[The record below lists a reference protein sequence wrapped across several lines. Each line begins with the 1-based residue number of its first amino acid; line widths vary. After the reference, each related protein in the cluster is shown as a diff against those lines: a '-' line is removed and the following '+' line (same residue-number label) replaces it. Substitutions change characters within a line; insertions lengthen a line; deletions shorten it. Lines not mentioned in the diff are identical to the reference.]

1 MLLLPYLDLYA
12 EIHSIDLVAAIAS
25 PLSGDSLQP
34 CSSQGT
40 IPNIYLAEQSAHTT
54 KTMENIEMAL
64 PLGSCLMMDED
75 AASIV
80 AQIKT
85 LLRQLRTKGA
95 TDKEIDSI
103 LADEEKP
110 GRAYIDSAGML
121 VLPDAGNTRIK
132 LTPMERTLYILLLR
146 YPNGI
151 NADELWRYWDEL
163 CDIYGSQTVY
173 DDIDLIE
180 DAVEGICD
188 EEKVTWYTNVSRIKR
203 KITDKLGKRAA
214 EQYIIKRGT
223 NGLYRID
230 ALSLTIEG
238 Q

>member
-1 MLLLPYLDLYA
+1 MSLWGFSVALQFSRHNPKTTTYA
-12 EIHSIDLVAAIAS
+12 EK
-25 PLSGDSLQP
+25 G
-34 CSSQGT
+34 
-40 IPNIYLAEQSAHTT
+40 SANPT
-54 KTMENIEMAL
+54 TMERIELAL
-64 PLGSCLMMDED
+64 PVGGGLMMDED

-95 TDKEIDSI
+95 TDKDIDSL
-103 LADEEKP
+103 LAEEEKP
-110 GRAYIDSAGML
+110 GRAYVDSAGML
-121 VLPDAGNTRIK
+121 VLPDAGNVKIK
-132 LTPMERTLYILLLR
+132 LTPMERTLYILFLR
-146 YPNGI
+146 YPEGI

-173 DDIDLIE
+173 DDLDLIE

-214 EQYIIKRGT
+214 DQYIIRRYSGNIYK
-223 NGLYRID
+223 IS
-230 ALSLTIEG
+230 AKSLA
-238 Q
+238 

>member
-1 MLLLPYLDLYA
+1 MSLWGFSVALQFSRHIPKTTTYA
-12 EIHSIDLVAAIAS
+12 EK
-25 PLSGDSLQP
+25 G
-34 CSSQGT
+34 
-40 IPNIYLAEQSAHTT
+40 SANPT
-54 KTMENIEMAL
+54 TMERIELAL
-64 PLGSCLMMDED
+64 PVGGGLMMDED

-95 TDKEIDSI
+95 TDKDIDSL
-103 LADEEKP
+103 LAEEEKP
-110 GRAYIDSAGML
+110 GRAYVDSAGML
-121 VLPDAGNTRIK
+121 VLPDAGNVKIK
-132 LTPMERTLYILLLR
+132 LTPMERTLYILFLR
-146 YPNGI
+146 YPEGI

-173 DDIDLIE
+173 DDLDLIE

-214 EQYIIKRGT
+214 EQYIIRRYSGNIYK
-223 NGLYRID
+223 IS
-230 ALSLTIEG
+230 AKSLA
-238 Q
+238 

>member
-1 MLLLPYLDLYA
+1 MSLWGFSVALQFSRHIPKTTTYA
-12 EIHSIDLVAAIAS
+12 EKGSAS
-25 PLSGDSLQP
+25 P
-34 CSSQGT
+34 T
-40 IPNIYLAEQSAHTT
+40 
-54 KTMENIEMAL
+54 TMERIELAL
-64 PLGSCLMMDED
+64 PVGGGLMMDED

-95 TDKEIDSI
+95 TDKDIDSL
-103 LADEEKP
+103 LAEEEKP
-110 GRAYIDSAGML
+110 GRAYVDSAGML
-121 VLPDAGNTRIK
+121 VLPDAGNVKIK
-132 LTPMERTLYILLLR
+132 LTPMERTLYILFLR
-146 YPNGI
+146 YPEGI

-173 DDIDLIE
+173 DDFDLIE

-214 EQYIIKRGT
+214 EQYIIRRYSGNIYK
-223 NGLYRID
+223 IS
-230 ALSLTIEG
+230 AKSLA
-238 Q
+238 

>member
-1 MLLLPYLDLYA
+1 MSLWGFSVALQFSRHNPKTTTYA
-12 EIHSIDLVAAIAS
+12 EK
-25 PLSGDSLQP
+25 G
-34 CSSQGT
+34 
-40 IPNIYLAEQSAHTT
+40 SANPT
-54 KTMENIEMAL
+54 TMERIELAL
-64 PLGSCLMMDED
+64 PVGGGLMMDED

-95 TDKEIDSI
+95 TDKDIDSL
-103 LADEEKP
+103 LAEEEKP
-110 GRAYIDSAGML
+110 GRADVDSAGML
-121 VLPDAGNTRIK
+121 VLPDAGNVKIK
-132 LTPMERTLYILLLR
+132 LTPMERTLYILFLR
-146 YPNGI
+146 YPEGI

-173 DDIDLIE
+173 DDLDLIE

-214 EQYIIKRGT
+214 EQYIIRRYSGNIYK
-223 NGLYRID
+223 IS
-230 ALSLTIEG
+230 AKSLA
-238 Q
+238 

>member
-1 MLLLPYLDLYA
+1 MSLWGFSVALQFSRHNLKTTTYA
-12 EIHSIDLVAAIAS
+12 EK
-25 PLSGDSLQP
+25 G
-34 CSSQGT
+34 
-40 IPNIYLAEQSAHTT
+40 SANPT
-54 KTMENIEMAL
+54 TMERIELAL
-64 PLGSCLMMDED
+64 PVGGGLMMDED

-95 TDKEIDSI
+95 TDKDIDSL
-103 LADEEKP
+103 LAEEEKP
-110 GRAYIDSAGML
+110 GRAYVDSAGML
-121 VLPDAGNTRIK
+121 VLPDAGNVKIK
-132 LTPMERTLYILLLR
+132 LTPMERTLYILFLR
-146 YPNGI
+146 YPEGI

-173 DDIDLIE
+173 DDLDLIE

-214 EQYIIKRGT
+214 EQYIIRRYSGNIYK
-223 NGLYRID
+223 IS
-230 ALSLTIEG
+230 AKSLA
-238 Q
+238 